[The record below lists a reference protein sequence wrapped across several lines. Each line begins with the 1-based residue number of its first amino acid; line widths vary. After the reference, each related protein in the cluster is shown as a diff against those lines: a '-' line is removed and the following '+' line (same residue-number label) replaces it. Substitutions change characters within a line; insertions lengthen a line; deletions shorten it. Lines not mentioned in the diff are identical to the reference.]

1 MQTLNQEEI
10 VKLQPKGLI
19 TIPKKFRELLDL
31 EENGL
36 VKVRIEKDRLVIE
49 PIIVLPYKVRS
60 YTNKE
65 IEEFFKLDNKQSKE
79 LKKSKRKKIKK

>member
-1 MQTLNQEEI
+1 MQNLNQEEI
-10 VKLQPKGLI
+10 IKLQPKGLI
-19 TIPKKFRELLDL
+19 TIPKKFREILDL

-49 PIIVLPYKVRS
+49 PVIVLPYKVRR
-60 YTNKE
+60 YTDKE

>member
-36 VKVRIEKDRLVIE
+36 LKVRLEKDRLVIE
-49 PIIVLPYKVRS
+49 PVKTLSYKVRS
-60 YTNKE
+60 YTEEE
-65 IEEFFKLDNKQSKE
+65 IEEFFKLDEEESKI
-79 LKKSKRKKIKK
+79 LRKKKLI